1 MTTSTPPSRAAVQA
15 GGIVFERSWQVRFAH
30 CDSAG
35 IVFFPQYLVMT
46 NGLVEDW
53 FNEGLRVDYG
63 AFVTTRRL
71 GLPIVKL
78 DCEFVAP
85 SRIGDTLTLSL
96 SVLAV
101 GRSSLRLSISGS
113 VQQQLRFRAEQIL
126 VFTSLDTHRPI
137 PLPPDVLAKLQRYLP
152 KAAQHRN

>member
-1 MTTSTPPSRAAVQA
+1 MTASTPKQGAAQA
-15 GGIVFERSWQVRFAH
+15 GGIVFERPWQVRFAH
-30 CDSAG
+30 CDPAG

-53 FNEGLRVDYG
+53 FNEGLQVDYG
-63 AFVTTRRL
+63 AFVATRRL

-96 SVLAV
+96 SLLAV

-113 VQQQLRFRAEQIL
+113 VQPQLRFRTQQIL
-126 VFTSLDTHRPI
+126 VSTSLDTHRSI
-137 PLPPDVLAKLQRYLP
+137 PLPSDVLAGLQRYLP
-152 KAAQHRN
+152 